1 MLEQIL
7 FFFSRRRD
15 FFLSSPHPYFT
26 RLASFRM
33 TLSLGMTSDTGL
45 FAQALAS
52 AIDALGLETFSAI
65 SEQER
70 VVP

>member
-1 MLEQIL
+1 
-7 FFFSRRRD
+7 
-15 FFLSSPHPYFT
+15 
-26 RLASFRM
+26 M